1 MFRTDNDGEN
11 EADGKDID
19 IVKDGEEKEM
29 KKNLD
34 IDELYDTLK
43 SDNTNNNNNKNS
55 KSANNNGALKPQDS
69 KTDGNKEKKEEP
81 AVFDRSTVK
90 DAEEQSNVLA
100 TAWLKRHLNKP
111 FSNFKH
117 IHESYT
123 PGLFSSSSGK
133 TQAENIAYLSEMKT
147 LQDHCQ
153 NCNTGNLATN
163 ASGQQIA
170 IKRFS
175 AMRKNNMYK
184 FMLESKFIASS
195 RKFSKKYK

>member
-1 MFRTDNDGEN
+1 MIILIIIII
-11 EADGKDID
+11 K
-19 IVKDGEEKEM
+19 IVRS
-29 KKNLD
+29 N
-34 IDELYDTLK
+34 
-43 SDNTNNNNNKNS
+43 
-55 KSANNNGALKPQDS
+55 NNNGALKPQDS
-69 KTDGNKEKKEEP
+69 KTDGNKEKEEP

-147 LQDHCQ
+147 FYK
-153 NCNTGNLATN
+153 TIVKIVIPVNLATN

-170 IKRFS
+170 IKHFS
-175 AMRKNNMYK
+175 AMRKNKYVQ
-184 FMLESKFIASS
+184 IYA
-195 RKFSKKYK
+195 RKQIYCVEPKI